1 MVRLATFSLLTA
13 VVMAVLGFT
22 TLAGDF
28 AWIAIALFTIA
39 LSSSFFFAGMGALD
53 ARDAK
58 RCYN

>member
-1 MVRLATFSLLTA
+1 MFRVAIFSLLTA
-13 VVMAVLGFT
+13 IVMAVLGFT

-28 AWIAIALFTIA
+28 AWIALALFTVT
-39 LSSSFFFAGMGALD
+39 LTSSLFFAGMGAFN